1 VAEDAVGDG
10 AARGVSSTQ
19 GPDAPAPERSAAEQP
34 PPDRPAGPP
43 PRVTFAG
50 EFLRVLRTRPD
61 WLYGMLC
68 SWVFGL
74 GTWAFLEFIAHPK
87 GSPMSNIVVPVVLTA
102 VADGSLTNQLAAE
115 PDWAAN
121 LLRGGADPGRIL
133 LVRNLL
139 LAFLELCF
147 VALTVALAA
156 WRRTDNSWIQ
166 QDLPQ
171 LAVMP
176 LTSIAI
182 GNLASVLVPCPF
194 MRLSKRFQAVGT
206 WARWTIYIAIPF
218 VLSSVAGGLW
228 ALPTLVERDL
238 APTSTVVRHTTTPK
252 KHHLISITLPHV
264 PHAYVVIW
272 LFIIPLWHLTVWLFS
287 LRLSQSLARVRRHRL
302 IQLMDR
308 HGELTTQLPNLSLK
322 AAARQLPKR
331 IREIPR
337 DFRGELKLI
346 SSEVLEATTTLS
358 RL

>member
-1 VAEDAVGDG
+1 
-10 AARGVSSTQ
+10 
-19 GPDAPAPERSAAEQP
+19 
-34 PPDRPAGPP
+34 
-43 PRVTFAG
+43 
-50 EFLRVLRTRPD
+50 
-61 WLYGMLC
+61 
-68 SWVFGL
+68 
-74 GTWAFLEFIAHPK
+74 
-87 GSPMSNIVVPVVLTA
+87 MSNIVVPVVLTA

-115 PDWAAN
+115 PTWAAN

-139 LAFLELCF
+139 LAVLELCF
-147 VALTVALAA
+147 EALVVALAA
-156 WRRTDNSWIQ
+156 SRRADNSWIQ

-171 LAVMP
+171 LVVMP

-194 MRLSKRFQAVGT
+194 MRLSKRLQAVGT

-218 VLSSVAGGLW
+218 VLSSLAGALW
-228 ALPTLVERDL
+228 ALPTLVEREL
-238 APTSTVVRHTTTPK
+238 APSTVAHATKLK
-252 KHHLISITLPHV
+252 KHHFITISLPHV

-302 IQLMDR
+302 IRLMDR
-308 HGELTTQLPNLSLK
+308 HGELTKQLPNLSLL
-322 AAARQLPKR
+322 AATRQLPKR

-337 DFRGELKLI
+337 DIRGELKLI
-346 SSEVLEATTTLS
+346 SSDVLEATTTLS